1 MPVPGSLAWY
11 LPTETLVADVLASVG
26 DGLIVGTVGGLLYGV
41 DESSGEV
48 NWKLSVEGPV
58 SAVTAVDESS
68 VLVATEDGVVLR
80 IR

>member
-1 MPVPGSLAWY
+1 M
-11 LPTETLVADVLASVG
+11 AS
-26 DGLIVGTVGGLLYGV
+26 T
-41 DESSGEV
+41 ESSGEV
-48 NWKLSVEGPV
+48 NWELSVEGPV